1 MHASSS
7 SYDMHTGDAPA
18 PAPAPAKVKAK
29 AEAAAKREQEEA
41 AKQKAAAAAKVAQE
55 EAAKQ
60 KAAAEAT
67 AKVFCVCVPEYGR
80 TMGWQEYRH
89 ASSSSYGMYPPP
101 HIYIRV
107 CIGQCGERERE
118 RERDVFA

>member
-1 MHASSS
+1 M
-7 SYDMHTGDAPA
+7 
-18 PAPAPAKVKAK
+18 AK
-29 AEAAAKREQEEA
+29 
-41 AKQKAAAAAKVAQE
+41 E

-60 KAAAEAT
+60 KAAAEAK